1 MRLSDMV
8 GVLVRGTA
16 VGGLQGVATTFHMCV
31 VDITFQASRVLPSIV
46 ALRLYALRH
55 VHVSR
60 LCPVEHNISCDI
72 LRYEMPSSGY
82 EACNCFIGRPSVC
95 PSAIPFQLLV
105 SKNTYTVDMRQ
116 IPIICFTTRGK

>member
-60 LCPVEHNISCDI
+60 LCPVDTAFHVTYCDMKCQA
-72 LRYEMPSSGY
+72 LAM
-82 EACNCFIGRPSVC
+82 RPAIASLAVL
-95 PSAIPFQLLV
+95 PSAHQPYLFSSWSLKIHTQ
-105 SKNTYTVDMRQ
+105 
-116 IPIICFTTRGK
+116 